1 MCNMV
6 ALLLRVAPRLAS
18 QLGRVDHHRPVLM
31 QRAEQHT
38 YAVWPV
44 LKASGCA
51 LLPTGEENKRRHL
64 QNEPGARRRMIDQ
77 SGGQVDNMHGRV
89 KSIRHSGLATDEF
102 ILCYLFLIF
111 IILKKY
117 V

>member
-1 MCNMV
+1 MCNME

-44 LKASGCA
+44 LKASGGA

-77 SGGQVDNMHGRV
+77 SGGQVD
-89 KSIRHSGLATDEF
+89 K
-102 ILCYLFLIF
+102 
-111 IILKKY
+111 
-117 V
+117 

>member
-1 MCNMV
+1 ME

-31 QRAEQHT
+31 
-38 YAVWPV
+38 
-44 LKASGCA
+44 
-51 LLPTGEENKRRHL
+51 
-64 QNEPGARRRMIDQ
+64 
-77 SGGQVDNMHGRV
+77 
-89 KSIRHSGLATDEF
+89 HSGLATDEF

-111 IILKKY
+111 IIFKKY